1 MTWEWVNGVIFIFVW
16 TMPLSKLEK
25 SDKLKPMIFQ
35 VEYDS
40 TKASE
45 FPTNK
50 KYSQINFS

>member
-1 MTWEWVNGVIFIFVW
+1 
-16 TMPLSKLEK
+16 MPLSKLEK
-25 SDKLKPMIFQ
+25 SETLKPIIFQ

-40 TKASE
+40 TKARE